1 MTIVR
6 TGTFWQQAKWILI
19 LLLGGL
25 LGVFALQ
32 NVQQVDLT
40 FLLWTFESRRIV
52 VIGVSVGVGLVI
64 GWLFGASNR
73 RKRLTAS
80 VDQKSV
86 L

>member
-1 MTIVR
+1 MATGR
-6 TGTFWQQAKWILI
+6 TGTFWQQARWVLI

-25 LGVFALQ
+25 LGVFAIQ
-32 NVQQVDLT
+32 NVQQVDLA

-52 VIGVSVGVGLVI
+52 VIGVSVGVGLII
-64 GWLFGASNR
+64 GWLFGVSNR
-73 RKRLTAS
+73 RRRPTAS